1 MKSFVFLCIVTW
13 IANIALLSRY
23 IYVKDADPWSIATLV
38 FVVMTGLIP
47 MLRGLVKT
55 AINKRYSCEPLWSFL
70 DIGEGWTFFHT
81 VSGILS
87 TAFSGLLL
95 GHAAQCGQDSYDH
108 IDLLIW
114 AAVVNGLS
122 GISAH
127 FGFIDS
133 DKIKA
138 LYNEEGTKSWAYRD
152 FDNNPR
158 WIGVPSKYD
167 SYKYASSRLTWYF
180 YLFVPSLLSLLFHI
194 ASNYDSCV
202 KDTTLLDIP
211 ILLLSPIIHTVA
223 FAFLWLILYV
233 DSTDAILK
241 IINFPV
247 MHIAA
252 ILSMFNVMYSF
263 GQAADWLI
271 VVPVYIYL
279 AMAHVPN

>member
-1 MKSFVFLCIVTW
+1 MKPFVFLCIVMW

-38 FVVMTGLIP
+38 FVVTTGLIP
-47 MLRGLVKT
+47 MLRDKEKNDW
-55 AINKRYSCEPLWSFL
+55 AIS
-70 DIGEGWTFFHT
+70 HT

-95 GHAAQCGQDSYDH
+95 GHAAQCGQDSYEH

-133 DKIKA
+133 DKLKA
-138 LYNEEGTKSWAYRD
+138 LYYEDGPKSWAYND
-152 FDNNPR
+152 LDNKPR
-158 WIGVPSKYD
+158 WVGKSSNYF
-167 SYKYASSRLTWYF
+167 SSRLNWYIG
-180 YLFVPSLLSLLFHI
+180 LFILSGVFLCIHLGTRYENT
-194 ASNYDSCV
+194 SSSCIIET
-202 KDTTLLDIP
+202 KLLDIP
-211 ILLLSPIIHTVA
+211 ILYWSPIIHTVA
-223 FAFLWLILYV
+223 FAIMTLVTLVDTDDLY
-233 DSTDAILK
+233 LLQ

-252 ILSMFNVMYSF
+252 ILSMFNVMYGF
-263 GQAADWLI
+263 GQVADWFI
-271 VVPVYIYL
+271 VLGVYVYL
-279 AMAHVPN
+279 AMAHISN

>member
-1 MKSFVFLCIVTW
+1 MDNNLVFVLLCTVTW
-13 IANIALLSRY
+13 GINIGLLSFY
-23 IYVKDADPWSIATLV
+23 IHFHGAELLNMLTLV
-38 FVVMTGLIP
+38 FVVLTGLIP

-70 DIGEGWTFFHT
+70 DIGEGWAFFHT
-81 VSGILS
+81 VSGIIS

-138 LYNEEGTKSWAYRD
+138 LYDEEGTKSWAYL
-152 FDNNPR
+152 NLNGNP
-158 WIGVPSKYD
+158 WFGNFHD
-167 SYKYASSRLTWYF
+167 SRLAWYF
-180 YLFVPSLLSLLFHI
+180 ITMSCSGVSLILHAATKYENTST
-194 ASNYDSCV
+194 SCV
-202 KDTTLLDIP
+202 KESKLLEVP
-211 ILLLSPIIHTVA
+211 ILLWSPIIHTIA
-223 FAFLWLILYV
+223 FAIMVFVTHSVKDLLH
-233 DSTDAILK
+233 
-241 IINFPV
+241 IINLPV
-247 MHIAA
+247 MHITA

-263 GQAADWLI
+263 GQAADWFI
-271 VVPVYIYL
+271 VIPVYIYL
-279 AMAHVPN
+279 GMAHLEIS

>member
-1 MKSFVFLCIVTW
+1 MW

-38 FVVMTGLIP
+38 FVVITGLIP
-47 MLRGLVKT
+47 MLRDKEKNDW
-55 AINKRYSCEPLWSFL
+55 AIS
-70 DIGEGWTFFHT
+70 HT

-95 GHAAQCGQDSYDH
+95 GHAAQCGQDSYEH

-133 DKIKA
+133 DKLKA
-138 LYNEEGTKSWAYRD
+138 LYDEDGPKSWAYND
-152 FDNNPR
+152 FDNKPR
-158 WIGVPSKYD
+158 WVGVPSKYD

-180 YLFVPSLLSLLFHI
+180 FLFVPSLLSLLIHI

-223 FAFLWLILYV
+223 FAFLWLILHV

>member
-1 MKSFVFLCIVTW
+1 MDNNPPFVFLCIATW
-13 IANIALLSRY
+13 VINIALLSAY
-23 IYVKDADPWSIATLV
+23 IYDHGAETLTTLTLV
-38 FVVMTGLIP
+38 FVILTGIIP
-47 MLRGLVKT
+47 ALRNKET
-55 AINKRYSCEPLWSFL
+55 DNWAIA
-70 DIGEGWTFFHT
+70 HT

-95 GHAAQCGQDSYDH
+95 GRVAQCGQESYDG
-108 IDLLIW
+108 IYWIIW
-114 AAVVNGLS
+114 AAVANGLS

-152 FDNNPR
+152 FEDKPR
-158 WIGVPSKYD
+158 FMVENFV
-167 SYKYASSRLTWYF
+167 SSRLTWYF
-180 YLFVPSLLSLLFHI
+180 FLFVPSLLSLLIHI

-223 FAFLWLILYV
+223 FAVLWIILYV

-271 VVPVYIYL
+271 VVPVYLYL
-279 AMAHVPN
+279 GMAHVPN